1 MIKPF
6 SAKCRCVPMALLL
19 AALAGPGLAEVPIA
33 PIQEIDV
40 QGLGHTPEWQLV
52 ISHSDDS
59 ILFTL
64 EGAEYRYQYPDMG
77 PSIHRGYYRTTI
89 YRVPNDEHSLSIIVK
104 GIECQDSETGK
115 AYEVSIRV
123 VMDGFGYTGCGDV
136 LNR

>member
-1 MIKPF
+1 MKPCT
-6 SAKCRCVPMALLL
+6 AKYRRILMAWLL

-33 PIQEIDV
+33 SIQDIDV
-40 QGLGHTPEWQLV
+40 QGLGHTPDWQIV

-64 EGAEYRYQYPDMG
+64 EGTEYRYQYPATG
-77 PSIHRGYYRTTI
+77 PSIYRGYHRTTI

-104 GIECQDSETGK
+104 GRECQDSETGK

-123 VMDGFGYTGCGDV
+123 VMDGVGYTGCGDV